1 MAETMPPTRPNTKT
15 VVYGTTDGTTVVPM
29 LVDAAGNLQVDVA
42 STALPTGAATEA
54 KQDDIITAL
63 GLQATEAKQDDII
76 TAMSDGSQVTQ
87 VVLEGRVRFRDQLT
101 NDAGAE
107 VELTG
112 LTASRWYGLE
122 RLHVV
127 HSAGTAANI
136 RPRVYDTTAGAAGA
150 ISDIR
155 YEDTTLVATPID
167 NTFVSPIPCRA
178 DADGKLYFRTGVD
191 AGADNTVDYDIILV
205 DLGA

>member
-1 MAETMPPTRPNTKT
+1 MPEIMPPTRPNFKN
-15 VVYGTTDGTTVVPM
+15 VVYGTTDGTTVVPV
-29 LVDAAGNLQVDVA
+29 LVDAAGNLQADVV
-42 STALPTGAATEA
+42 S
-54 KQDDIITAL
+54 I
-63 GLQATEAKQDDII
+63 
-76 TAMSDGSQVTQ
+76 
-87 VVLEGRVRFRDQLT
+87 VLDGRVRFRAQLL

-112 LTASRWYGLE
+112 LTANRWYALE

-167 NTFVSPIPCRA
+167 NTFVTQIPFTA
-178 DADGKLYFRTGVD
+178 DANGKIYFVTGVD
-191 AGADNTVDYDIILV
+191 AGADNTVDYDIILK